1 MISFHPRFLRRFSFF
16 SSLLS
21 IIALVSL
28 GGCKGGVLGFPGT
41 ANESL
46 SGPSLYS
53 VSGIAMDGPISGG
66 SVAVAQY
73 QSNGSLIPLGT
84 VTTGRD
90 GSFQITSLFDLSGG
104 PVSFTLTGG
113 SNIDISSG
121 ATVTTPTGVSLTSLI
136 PASDLTH
143 TTVVLT
149 PFSSLEATEAQALM
163 TNQGI
168 SMDQALNKARTD
180 WNGFL
185 GFEPAEV
192 PPSNLSS
199 PASANASG
207 IYGLLLAGLSQ
218 FTNHIGQTKSLAPGT
233 ANPLGLLPLLEQD
246 LADGVFNGLAP
257 GNTTPL
263 TYYGY
268 TLSPETLRQEVTAEA
283 LVFLW
288 SGANQSGLT
297 PLTTDGILN
306 GVAMNTGPLFPP
318 SPSPVLPDPG
328 TPQVTISSPTS
339 GIFVNKT
346 ISVTASATD
355 SLGIAT
361 LVVQGS
367 SIVLPGGELTGN
379 PVITEIDTTQSP
391 SGPASLSATATD
403 YAGNTRTTTTLF
415 TIDNIPPTITGLSPA
430 NGGLYSP
437 GCSGN
442 PVTVTVTGTLQ
453 DNLSG
458 PSSVQIQETSP
469 TNTGISALYTQVNAT
484 TATFSFTFVA
494 QPNNCKTANFVFT
507 ITGYDAIYNETV
519 LNYTLGVTN

>member
-168 SMDQALNKARTD
+168 SMDQALSKATLCTGDPQCADHRP
-180 WNGFL
+180 G
-185 GFEPAEV
+185 EPADSLHGAACYSCLFLPETSCERGNRYLDRAAV
-192 PPSNLSS
+192 VSTLTLS
-199 PASANASG
+199 
-207 IYGLLLAGLSQ
+207 
-218 FTNHIGQTKSLAPGT
+218 
-233 ANPLGLLPLLEQD
+233 
-246 LADGVFNGLAP
+246 GLAF
-257 GNTTPL
+257 GWT
-263 TYYGY
+263 
-268 TLSPETLRQEVTAEA
+268 
-283 LVFLW
+283 
-288 SGANQSGLT
+288 
-297 PLTTDGILN
+297 
-306 GVAMNTGPLFPP
+306 
-318 SPSPVLPDPG
+318 
-328 TPQVTISSPTS
+328 
-339 GIFVNKT
+339 
-346 ISVTASATD
+346 
-355 SLGIAT
+355 
-361 LVVQGS
+361 
-367 SIVLPGGELTGN
+367 
-379 PVITEIDTTQSP
+379 
-391 SGPASLSATATD
+391 
-403 YAGNTRTTTTLF
+403 
-415 TIDNIPPTITGLSPA
+415 
-430 NGGLYSP
+430 
-437 GCSGN
+437 
-442 PVTVTVTGTLQ
+442 
-453 DNLSG
+453 
-458 PSSVQIQETSP
+458 
-469 TNTGISALYTQVNAT
+469 
-484 TATFSFTFVA
+484 
-494 QPNNCKTANFVFT
+494 
-507 ITGYDAIYNETV
+507 
-519 LNYTLGVTN
+519 